1 MILGLDFGLTNL
13 DAVLVEDGNIVQG
26 WRQDT
31 HGAASLETFE
41 QIISEHNIKLENL
54 SCIGTTG
61 GRHKDLPPSYQ
72 GKPIFKIGEAQ
83 AVGHGGLQMV
93 NLKEALVVS
102 AGTGTS
108 MISARESSFTHVT
121 GSAVGGGT
129 LLGLAK
135 LLLGTSNPLEIA
147 ALAATGN
154 PAGVDSTLADVL
166 GSGIGHLPS
175 DATAVNLGRIV
186 TLEQPASKADMAAGL
201 VTLVAQVISVI
212 ALNAA
217 NAQKLERIVIVG
229 HLVDLEP
236 VRAAI
241 NRVWGFYG
249 VKLPPIIPESRGFA
263 TAFGAAREAGI
274 EHQKSRGF

>member
-13 DAVLVEDGNIVQG
+13 DAVLVEDGQIVQG

-31 HGAASLETFE
+31 RGAASLETFE
-41 QIISEHNIKLENL
+41 QIIAGHNIKLENL
-54 SCIGTTG
+54 NSIGTTG
-61 GRHKDLPPSYQ
+61 GRHKDLPSSFQ
-72 GKPIFKIGEAQ
+72 NIPIFKIGEAQ
-83 AVGHGGLQMV
+83 AVGHGGLQMAK
-93 NLKEALVVS
+93 LEEALVVS

-108 MISARESSFTHVT
+108 MIASRGSSFTHVT

-147 ALAATGN
+147 ALAAEGN
-154 PAGVDSTLADVL
+154 PAGVDSTLSDVL

-175 DATAVNLGRIV
+175 DATAVNLGRLV
-186 TLEQPASKADMAAGL
+186 SLEKPATREDLAAGL
-201 VTLVAQVISVI
+201 VTLVSQVIAVI

-217 NAQKLERIVIVG
+217 SAQNLERIVIVG

-236 VRAAI
+236 IRAAI
-241 NRVWGFYG
+241 ERVWGFYG
-249 VKLPPIIPESRGFA
+249 VELPAIIPESRGFA
-263 TAFGAAREAGI
+263 TAFGAALEAEI
-274 EHQKSRGF
+274 EHQKSRG